1 MKFLRNTNQS
11 SLEPCICSEYFRL
24 KHIIVIIFTHKK
36 KSGGNQLLVIF
47 SRAKHYKD
55 QWRCF
60 SWSFPHNQKMAAV
73 ALDIR
78 SMFNK
83 GRKEGKGIQ
92 PFALAWKAKTLTKP
106 ASKYLLTLH
115 LQELYHTAANK
126 GSEMT
131 SHVLGDKIYHAKNY
145 YEEYMN
151 NFHN

>member
-1 MKFLRNTNQS
+1 
-11 SLEPCICSEYFRL
+11 
-24 KHIIVIIFTHKK
+24 
-36 KSGGNQLLVIF
+36 
-47 SRAKHYKD
+47 
-55 QWRCF
+55 
-60 SWSFPHNQKMAAV
+60 MAAV